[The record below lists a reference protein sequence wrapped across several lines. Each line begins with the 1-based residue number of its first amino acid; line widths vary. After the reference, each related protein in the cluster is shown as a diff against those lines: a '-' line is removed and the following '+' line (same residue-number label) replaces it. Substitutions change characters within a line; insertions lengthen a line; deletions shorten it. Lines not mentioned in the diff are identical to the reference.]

1 MSSMRTEPGEVW
13 LADLGLAAK
22 TRPVLIVS
30 RADEDPPRALVIHV
44 PMTTQKR
51 GSRYEVD
58 LGRLPFLREASFVNV
73 QGIASIPIT
82 RLERKLGRMPAET
95 FEKIKE
101 ALHYAL
107 DL

>member
-1 MSSMRTEPGEVW
+1 MRTEPGEVW

-22 TRPVLIVS
+22 RRPVLIVS

-44 PMTTQKR
+44 PLTTQNR

-58 LGRLPFLREASFVNV
+58 LGRPPFLREASFVNV
-73 QGIASIPIT
+73 QGIASIPT
-82 RLERKLGRMPAET
+82 NRLERKLGRMPAET
-95 FEKIKE
+95 FERIKE
-101 ALHYAL
+101 ALRYAL

>member
-1 MSSMRTEPGEVW
+1 MRTEPGEVW

-30 RADEDPPRALVIHV
+30 RADEDSPRALIIHV
-44 PMTTQKR
+44 PVTTQNR

-58 LGRLPFLREASFVNV
+58 LGRLPFLRESSFVNV
-73 QGIASIPIT
+73 QGIASIPT
-82 RLERKLGRMPAET
+82 NRLERKLGKMPTELL
-95 FEKIKE
+95 EQIKE
-101 ALHYAL
+101 ALRYAL

>member
-1 MSSMRTEPGEVW
+1 MRTEPGEVW

-30 RADEDPPRALVIHV
+30 RRDENPPRALVIHV
-44 PMTTQKR
+44 PVTTKNR
-51 GSRYEVD
+51 GSQYEVD

-73 QGIASIPIT
+73 QGIASIPT
-82 RLERKLGRMPAET
+82 NRLARKLGRMPDEVLA
-95 FEKIKE
+95 KVKQ
-101 ALHYAL
+101 ALRYAL